1 MVRSHVNESLY
12 PQLLRKMGKK
22 DESDNRA
29 VTHLDDLLEFEG
41 VQPVC
46 VESQYYR
53 LYHSQLFNK
62 NSQFLPHYWL
72 PSWAGTNEPSARV
85 LSVYQG
91 AQ

>member
-1 MVRSHVNESLY
+1 MVRSNVTESLY
-12 PQLLRKMGKK
+12 PQLLRRIGRK
-22 DESDNRA
+22 DEMDSKP
-29 VTHLDDLLEFEG
+29 VTQLDERWEFEG

-62 NSQFLPHYWL
+62 NSQFFPHYWL

-85 LSVYQG
+85 LSVYQD